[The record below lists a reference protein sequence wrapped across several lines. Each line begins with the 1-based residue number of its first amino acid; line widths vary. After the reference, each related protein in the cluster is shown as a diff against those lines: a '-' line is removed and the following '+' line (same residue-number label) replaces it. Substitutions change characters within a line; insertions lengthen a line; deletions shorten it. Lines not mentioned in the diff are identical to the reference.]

1 MNERDINYQRA
12 KERVTKLRG
21 FYIHLAVYFVI
32 NLLLF
37 LINIIGSPT
46 TLWFFWPLLGWGIA
60 VAIHA
65 FVVFVLGGRIGAE
78 WEEKKDSG
86 DHGGRELV
94 PSLQ

>member
-78 WEEKKDSG
+78 WEEKKIQ
-86 DHGGRELV
+86 EIMEEEN
-94 PSLQ
+94 